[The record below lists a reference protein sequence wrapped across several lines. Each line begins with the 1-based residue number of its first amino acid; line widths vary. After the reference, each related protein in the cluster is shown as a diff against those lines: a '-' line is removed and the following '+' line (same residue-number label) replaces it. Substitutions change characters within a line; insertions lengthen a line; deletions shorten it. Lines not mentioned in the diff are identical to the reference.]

1 MAKIVVVG
9 CKLPHGLILEHPMD
23 VSKKVELAG
32 LNKAIIIGA
41 EYASTEVDAD
51 FWDQWAAI
59 HKDHPAIKSGA
70 IFVAKNAAEIVAVA
84 AEHAKEETGLE
95 PMRNDGK
102 DKRAKGVK
110 TASTKD
116 E

>member
-51 FWDQWAAI
+51 FWDQWSAVN
-59 HKDHPAIKSGA
+59 KEFPAVKSGA

-84 AEHAKEETGLE
+84 AERVKEETGFE
-95 PMRNDGK
+95 PMRTDGK

-110 TASTKD
+110 VVDNK